1 MMHGCRRNFSSKRCK
16 LAGCPNAK
24 YAGCREGEARCDDLA
39 PRVHLEWQNAKKRLS
54 CRVVWDGKDQ
64 REKIQD

>member
-1 MMHGCRRNFSSKRCK
+1 MVAVVAFP
-16 LAGCPNAK
+16 PNGVSQVDARTAK

-54 CRVVWDGKDQ
+54 CRVLWLAETKGKEMHD
-64 REKIQD
+64 